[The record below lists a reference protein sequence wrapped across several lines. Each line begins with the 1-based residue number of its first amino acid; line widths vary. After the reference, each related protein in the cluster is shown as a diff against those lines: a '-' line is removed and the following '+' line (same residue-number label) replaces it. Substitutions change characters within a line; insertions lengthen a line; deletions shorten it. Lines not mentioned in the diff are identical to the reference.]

1 MNRLAAKHRR
11 AAYPVY
17 KDSGVEWLGE
27 IPEHWKILRLIA
39 VGSMKKAI
47 GGSKQDNVDNG
58 IPCVRYGDLYTTYD
72 VAIKT
77 IHNFINSDIINNY
90 TTIKYG
96 DILMAASGETYED
109 IGKSAV
115 NLVASEA
122 YCGGD
127 IIIFRPEKSLHP
139 VFLAYA
145 LNSVSAQI
153 QKARMGKGFTIV
165 HIYIDQLR
173 NLLTSIPPIA
183 EQQTIAA
190 FLDRETSRIDELIAK
205 VNRSIDLLREYRTAL
220 ISAAVTGKIDLREE
234 VPVS

>member
-183 EQQTIAA
+183 EQQTIAT

-205 VNRSIDLLREYRTAL
+205 VNRSIDLLREYRTTL
-220 ISAAVTGKIDLREE
+220 ISAAVTGKIDVREE